1 MLGNTAIWGVL
12 ERHCVKSSLPS
23 LHNVIRFFVF
33 FFSLKKSITNKQ
45 LLNMLVKTAHN
56 FTAQKYRRLKV
67 KNDGTNKQEFG
78 IGTQL
83 GVDQD

>member
-1 MLGNTAIWGVL
+1 MLNRRYPPCITQSAFL
-12 ERHCVKSSLPS
+12 S
-23 LHNVIRFFVF
+23 F

>member
-1 MLGNTAIWGVL
+1 
-12 ERHCVKSSLPS
+12 
-23 LHNVIRFFVF
+23 
-33 FFSLKKSITNKQ
+33 
-45 LLNMLVKTAHN
+45 MLVKTAHN
-56 FTAQKYRRLKV
+56 FTAQNQYWRLKV